1 MYKITSDGE
10 LIHRK
15 PVKMPTT
22 SPIWEWNEAK
32 QEPDITGERDDQ
44 EYVQSFEDCA
54 LQNILNRYLPE
65 EAKELFG
72 VQRVPVQWD
81 NDDANAVDAS
91 EFTADLDTL
100 NAMASQAEELRA
112 KYHLPANMPLGEVL
126 GKVVEKING
135 NFGENS
141 GVSRPVQPND
151 NGDSDMVANDKKS
164 VAEDIKS
171 KGGAEE

>member
-1 MYKITSDGE
+1 MYKITYDGE

-54 LQNILNRYLPE
+54 LQNILNRYLPD

-81 NDDANAVDAS
+81 DDDENAVDAS

-100 NAMASQAEELRA
+100 NAMASQAEELRS

-135 NFGENS
+135 NLGENI
-141 GVSRPVQPND
+141 GVSRPIQSGD
-151 NGDSDMVANDKKS
+151 NNGFDVVTDNEKPATQDNKS
-164 VAEDIKS
+164 E
-171 KGGAEE
+171 GGATE

>member
-15 PVKMPTT
+15 PVEMPTT
-22 SPIWEWNEAK
+22 SPIWEWSEVEQA
-32 QEPDITGERDDQ
+32 PVITGERDDQ

-54 LQNILNRYLPE
+54 LQNILNRYLPD

-81 NDDANAVDAS
+81 DDDENAVDAS

-100 NAMASQAEELRA
+100 NAMASQAEELRS

-135 NFGENS
+135 NFRENS
-141 GVSRPVQPND
+141 GVSRPVQPNN
-151 NGDSDMVANDKKS
+151 NGGSDMVANDKKS

-171 KGGAEE
+171 EGGAEE

>member
-10 LIHRK
+10 LLHRR
-15 PVKMPTT
+15 PVEMATT
-22 SPIWEWNEAK
+22 SPVWEWSETEQA
-32 QEPDITGERDDQ
+32 PTITDERDDQ
-44 EYVQSFEDCA
+44 EFVQSFEDCS
-54 LQNILNRYLPE
+54 LQNILNRYLPD

-81 NDDANAVDAS
+81 NDDENAVDAS
-91 EFTADLDTL
+91 EFACDLDTL

-135 NFGENS
+135 NVAKNS
-141 GVSRPVQPND
+141 GVSGPIQHD
-151 NGDSDMVANDKKS
+151 NHSDSNVVADVNESATEDNKS
-164 VAEDIKS
+164 E
-171 KGGAEE
+171 GGVK